1 MKYFTFKNYVKNNK
15 EKESLIFETKSNVI
29 EVHKQ
34 WCFPKKYVILN
45 FFPQFI
51 IRFSLLFFQNFY

>member
-1 MKYFTFKNYVKNNK
+1 MKYFTFKKEVKSSK
-15 EKESLIFETKSNVI
+15 KKKLSIFETKNNVI

-45 FFPQFI
+45 LFP
-51 IRFSLLFFQNFY
+51 

>member
-1 MKYFTFKNYVKNNK
+1 MNKKIISMKYFTFKNYVKNNK
-15 EKESLIFETKSNVI
+15 EKKSSIFETKSNVI

-45 FFPQFI
+45 FF
-51 IRFSLLFFQNFY
+51 L